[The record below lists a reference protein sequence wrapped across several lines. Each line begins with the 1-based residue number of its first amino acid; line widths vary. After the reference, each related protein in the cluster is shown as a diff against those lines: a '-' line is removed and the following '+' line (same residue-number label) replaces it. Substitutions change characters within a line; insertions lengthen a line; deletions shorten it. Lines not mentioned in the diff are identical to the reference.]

1 MITAYL
7 SGTCATAL
15 QALLHSLAYLTRR
28 LATAEDSSPDW
39 ITWRTKAGACKWV
52 RKHNCVSCLDG
63 RVQSIY
69 PAAQSIE

>member
-7 SGTCATAL
+7 SGTCTAAL
-15 QALLHSLAYLTRR
+15 QALLYSLAYLTRR

-39 ITWRTKAGACKWV
+39 ITRRTKAGACKWA
-52 RKHNCVSCLDG
+52 RKHNYGDCVDA

-69 PAAQSIE
+69 LPAQPIE